1 MTNADTAKAVSKPG
15 DGYRPSVTDPMRKRA
30 MRVIKGSATFEDRFF
45 SDFKEAVT
53 LVEELRSMGCVIG
66 FTTGVWDLFHIGH
79 AQYIAVGKQEVA
91 KHYPD
96 AEHVV
101 MVVGVDADALARG
114 RKGEERPIVPLEE
127 RCKILSHMRAVDII
141 VAQNEANQLYKS
153 IPYNARIISKST
165 GDLPDRAEIER
176 YCEHLV
182 ELEPQAT
189 ISTTARVRQLTIN
202 GAGVLAEKIMAV
214 IREELRGPNDPGK

>member
-1 MTNADTAKAVSKPG
+1 MIAENAVPAAAQSG
-15 DGYRPSVTDPMRKRA
+15 EGFRPSTTDPMRRRA
-30 MRVIKGSATFEDRFF
+30 MRIVKSTANFEDRFF
-45 SDFKEAVT
+45 AEHTDATK
-53 LVEELRSMGCVIG
+53 LIHELHSMGCVIG

-79 AQYIAVGKQEVA
+79 AQYIAVGKTEVA
-91 KHYPD
+91 KRYPD

-127 RCKILSHMRAVDII
+127 RCRILGHLRAVDII
-141 VAQNEANQLYKS
+141 VAQNEAGQLYKS
-153 IPYNARIISKST
+153 LPYHARVISKST

-202 GAGVLAEKIMAV
+202 GAGVLAEKIMTV
-214 IREELRGPNDPGK
+214 IREELRGAP